1 MLSLPI
7 PVVNAIF
14 GVLFLSIS
22 VVKTELDILYNWET
36 VHTNYKLQ
44 EMKMPKTN
52 KTKQDT
58 KLTESH
64 VLLKVSSVY
73 IPKLKKN

>member
-1 MLSLPI
+1 
-7 PVVNAIF
+7 
-14 GVLFLSIS
+14 
-22 VVKTELDILYNWET
+22 
-36 VHTNYKLQ
+36 
-44 EMKMPKTN
+44 MKMPKTN

-73 IPKLKKN
+73 IHKLKKN